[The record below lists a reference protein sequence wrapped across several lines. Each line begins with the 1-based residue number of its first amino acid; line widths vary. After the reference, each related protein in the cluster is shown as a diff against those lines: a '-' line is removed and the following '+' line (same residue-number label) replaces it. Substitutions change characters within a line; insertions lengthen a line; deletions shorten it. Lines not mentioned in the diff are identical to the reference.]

1 MCLFQQAAYQFL
13 LACGIAPSVI
23 CKLRHQLFLTDVIL
37 YCFIRKA
44 VQIIPKIDIVV
55 PFSSVPSDH
64 MDVVCTG
71 VLFKITHY
79 KQQLSRN
86 IFSAKNN
93 IMLFEQFNIRRYIVQ
108 VADAYDKIN
117 NRFCMNG
124 GNSGAPDMLD
134 VNCNRF

>member
-1 MCLFQQAAYQFL
+1 MSLFQQAAYQFL

-23 CKLRHQLFLTDVIL
+23 CKLCCQLFLADIVL
-37 YCFIRKA
+37 DCFIRKT

-55 PFSSVPSDH
+55 PFGAVPSDH

-71 VLFKITHY
+71 ILFKITHY

-93 IMLFEQFNIRRYIVQ
+93 IMLFEQ
-108 VADAYDKIN
+108 
-117 NRFCMNG
+117 
-124 GNSGAPDMLD
+124 ST
-134 VNCNRF
+134 